1 MSGTS
6 DGAEKGWE
14 ARRANIAI
22 RNEQLRAEIERL
34 TALANSYSAQISS
47 EQAENERLRAAL
59 REIANDPVG
68 ISIVQA
74 EIARAALTGEQP

>member
-1 MSGTS
+1 MSDWLLEALHSDEATALEHGTA
-6 DGAEKGWE
+6 D
-14 ARRANIAI
+14 
-22 RNEQLRAEIERL
+22 EIERL
-34 TALANSYSAQISS
+34 L
-47 EQAENERLRAAL
+47 ERCKKLQAENERLRAAL